1 MKTSLLQ
8 CVLFLFVCVVF
19 AQENTGKPDFSSFEK
34 SLMEPQSSSSDAEK
48 APVESESASD
58 AFERSLMASDSTSS
72 DFEKSLMER
81 PSELEPIYKLRENLL
96 SAIKSKDTVTA
107 SNIISQ
113 LSEHETRSFVPI
125 QYMELEVVYIEMN
138 MYGHF
143 LDMLLKYYKTLLDSN
158 RYDENLTFAS
168 EDGLALY
175 VKNQIMQRDTTRNVF
190 FAISNKINYAR
201 ISMSKKLKLE
211 ILLLLRDAY
220 RDENVGSLVRDKASR
235 FVKEYGDD
243 PDAAWIKKCILDP
256 LSRKSPRELA
266 LIERAER
273 HEDVIEEKL
282 YTGGFGMNLFF
293 IKGGFGLGFDRLYR
307 SDLYEPVNPFVNLE
321 LYFQIGPF
329 TTLLEMLNHGVN
341 GVTSFG
347 LGLGLVVYDSRYFK
361 VRPYIE
367 YALPGMDLKV
377 KKDNRVEHLYAGDD
391 EMYGFSEENRAFV
404 AAVNVDYKFGTPYF
418 FGSRSKLTSFS
429 ISGKFGVSYINLED
443 SDHFS
448 GSGVS
453 FFFDIGLGIYLW

>member
-8 CVLFLFVCVVF
+8 WVLFLFVCVVF

-58 AFERSLMASDSTSS
+58 AFERSLMASESTSS

-125 QYMELEVVYIEMN
+125 QYMELEVVYIQMN

-235 FVKEYGDD
+235 FVEEYGDD

-282 YTGGFGMNLFF
+282 YTGGFGMNLWMFATP
-293 IKGGFGLGFDRLYR
+293 IVYPLSY
-307 SDLYEPVNPFVNLE
+307 VTNP
-321 LYFQIGPF
+321 
-329 TTLLEMLNHGVN
+329 TLHRVMTFNPL
-341 GVTSFG
+341 TS
-347 LGLGLVVYDSRYFK
+347 LIETFK
-361 VRPYIE
+361 VGAFGAGE
-367 YALPGMDLKV
+367 FSWTALAYSVGCMAVLLLSGITLF
-377 KKDNRVEHLYAGDD
+377 NR
-391 EMYGFSEENRAFV
+391 
-404 AAVNVDYKFGTPYF
+404 KQKYF
-418 FGSRSKLTSFS
+418 
-429 ISGKFGVSYINLED
+429 IDVI
-443 SDHFS
+443 
-448 GSGVS
+448 
-453 FFFDIGLGIYLW
+453 

>member
-1 MKTSLLQ
+1 MKTSLFQ
-8 CVLFLFVCVVF
+8 WVLFLFVCVVF

-34 SLMEPQSSSSDAEK
+34 SLMDPQSSSSDAEK

-113 LSEHETRSFVPI
+113 LSEHETRSFIPI
-125 QYMELEVVYIEMN
+125 QYMELEVVYIQMN

-293 IKGGFGLGFDRLYR
+293 IKGGVGFGFDNLYR
-307 SDLYEPVNPFVNLE
+307 SDIYETVDPPINLE
-321 LYFQIGPF
+321 LYHQIKRVA
-329 TTLLEMLNHGVN
+329 LLTELLSSGVE
-341 GVTSFG
+341 GVCSFGFG
-347 LGLGLVVYDSRYFK
+347 LGVVVFDSRYIK
-361 VRPYIE
+361 IRPYVE
-367 YALPGMDLKV
+367 YAFPGMELRT
-377 KKDNRVEHLYAGDD
+377 KKSVPSLEVYEGDEELYGISGDNTALI
-391 EMYGFSEENRAFV
+391 

-418 FGSRSKLTSFS
+418 FNSRSKLTSFS
-429 ISGKFGVSYINLED
+429 IVGKFGASTITLED
-443 SDHFS
+443 TNHFS
-448 GSGVS
+448 GSGVTL
-453 FFFDIGLGIYLW
+453 FFDIGLGIYFW